1 MPGYYGY
8 DNEDNPHKKS
18 KKESIA
24 VILLDGPDR
33 APDSDKKDMSPED
46 YAMSIADD
54 DAKKEMSEMSK
65 MADLPVEKIMEAL
78 ADFDIPDSMLKNIE
92 MHLRGEGC

>member
-8 DNEDNPHKKS
+8 EDNPHKKS

-33 APDSDKKDMSPED
+33 GPDSDKKDMSPED

-54 DAKKEMSEMSK
+54 DAKKEMADMAD

-78 ADFDIPDSMLKNIE
+78 SEFDIPSAMLKNIE